1 MERWLNF
8 IEQYSV
14 DDELY
19 WQLNQ
24 AGTNVSFEIQWR
36 RSQAL
41 SWRIKPLHALF
52 WTQCDRDGLLLAL
65 QRERLNLSE
74 FEENLRRTV
83 VQQAVFGHAIYNAA
97 KELVD
102 EATLKEALSD
112 HDEFMA
118 QLRTSVDALLAP
130 AENKEVIHPSP
141 VHRLRI
147 VRDQIGE

>member
-1 MERWLNF
+1 MQRWLNF

-24 AGTNVSFEIQWR
+24 GGTNVSFEIQWR
-36 RSQAL
+36 RAQAM

-65 QRERLNLSE
+65 QREQLNLSE
-74 FEENLRRTV
+74 FEDNLRRTV
-83 VQQAVFGHAIYNAA
+83 VQQAVFGHAIFNAA

-102 EATLKEALSD
+102 EATLKEALTD
-112 HDEFMA
+112 HNEFME
-118 QLRTSVDALLAP
+118 QLRSSVDMMLAP
-130 AENKEVIHPSP
+130 ADSAEIIQPAP
-141 VHRLRI
+141 VQRLRI
-147 VRDQIGE
+147 VRDRIGE

>member
-1 MERWLNF
+1 MQRWLNF

-24 AGTNVSFEIQWR
+24 GGTNVSFEIQWR
-36 RSQAL
+36 RAQSM

-65 QRERLNLSE
+65 QREKLNLTE

-83 VQQAVFGHAIYNAA
+83 VQQAVFGHAIFNAA

-102 EATLKEALSD
+102 EATLKEALVD
-112 HDEFMA
+112 HNEFME
-118 QLRTSVDALLAP
+118 QLRSSVDVMLAP
-130 AENKEVIHPSP
+130 ADSAELIQPAP
-141 VHRLRI
+141 AHRLRI
-147 VRDQIGE
+147 VRDRIGE

>member
-14 DDELY
+14 DDEIY

-41 SWRIKPLHALF
+41 SWRMKPLHALF

-65 QRERLNLSE
+65 QREKLNLFE
-74 FEENLRRTV
+74 FEESLRRTV
-83 VQQAVFGHAIYNAA
+83 VQQAVFGHAIFNAA

-102 EATLKEALSD
+102 EATLKEALTD
-112 HDEFMA
+112 HDDFME
-118 QLRTSVDALLAP
+118 QLRSSVDALLAP
-130 AENKEVIHPSP
+130 SDHHEIVPSSQAQ
-141 VHRLRI
+141 RLRI
-147 VRDQIGE
+147 VRDRIGD